1 MCSFEKIIIKLME
14 FLDTF
19 RKKNQNVC
27 SDTVT
32 KERALIKMP
41 YFFFIDDRENDK
53 DSIEMM
59 ILSPLEEKT

>member
-1 MCSFEKIIIKLME
+1 ME

-53 DSIEMM
+53 DSIEM